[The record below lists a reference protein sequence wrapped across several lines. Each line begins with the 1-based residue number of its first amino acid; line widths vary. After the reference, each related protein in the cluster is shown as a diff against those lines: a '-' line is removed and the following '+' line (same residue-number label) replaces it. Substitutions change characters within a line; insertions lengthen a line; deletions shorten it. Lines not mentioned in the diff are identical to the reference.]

1 MVARP
6 AIRQSLYAL
15 VALTVAHALA
25 CRTPPEWQA
34 LDQRIDSFTRLERAT
49 RHLPERAR
57 TAVVSMSYRG
67 LFATI
72 RQGVT
77 LDDLDHHGI
86 DVLYR
91 AARLAAFHTYD
102 DEHVRDMA
110 SALGALQERGRATRH
125 HHLRMYEMFVGAR
138 MLSEARALATQR
150 PSPDMEVLP
159 ALLADDLIAG
169 HPTEWVVDP
178 DEYLL
183 QRRSVDVSEASHVVV
198 VTHPRCHFSLA
209 AMQHIEADAVLRGV
223 LAKHATRLAP
233 QDTRLDV
240 EVIQQWNRD
249 HPEQEISLVFRRDE
263 WPMVDSWATP
273 TFYVLENGAV
283 RAKLEGWPSGGRRSE
298 LLAALRHAGLL

>member
-1 MVARP
+1 MTVR
-6 AIRQSLYAL
+6 RYLYAL
-15 VALTVAHALA
+15 AAVTVAQALA
-25 CRTPPEWQA
+25 CGAPPEWQV
-34 LDQRIDSFTRLERAT
+34 LEQRIDSLTRLERAT

-57 TAVVSMSYRG
+57 IAVVSMSYRG

-72 RQGVT
+72 RQGMT
-77 LDDLDHHGI
+77 LDDLDHRGVE
-86 DVLYR
+86 VLYR

-110 SALGALQERGRATRH
+110 SALGALQERGRAAH
-125 HHLRMYEMFVGAR
+125 HHYLRMYETFVGAR
-138 MLSEARALATQR
+138 MLTEARALATQH
-150 PSPDMEVLP
+150 PSPEMEVLP
-159 ALLADDLIAG
+159 ALRADELTAG

-178 DEYLL
+178 DEHVLR
-183 QRRSVDVSEASHVVV
+183 RRSVDIPEAGHVVV
-198 VTHPRCHFSLA
+198 ITTPRCHFALA
-209 AMQHIEADAVLRGV
+209 AMRDIEADPVLRRV

-240 EVIQQWNRD
+240 EAIQRWNRD
-249 HPEQEISLVFRRDE
+249 HPEQAISLVFRRDE

-283 RAKLEGWPSGGRRSE
+283 TAKVEGWPREGRRAE